1 MQEKDEIRLCKVP
14 CMQNAETNICC
25 YDCPKFRD
33 CDEACNSPCYQASGK
48 ELEEWRLP

>member
-25 YDCPKFRD
+25 YDCPKFRG
-33 CDEACNSPCYQASGK
+33 CDEACNVPCHLIG
-48 ELEEWRLP
+48 EEEEAKWQS